1 MIDPRCT
8 RTFSGIMHVTCC
20 KCSPE
25 ALACAKKEDND
36 MNKLMTHSDYLAEV
50 EKIIHESNCKCM
62 HSNIVFKYGIGGAF
76 MCDSP
81 IDGITEELNDDNT
94 KFYGA
99 RYMIGESMSRSA
111 AEKIMLLL
119 GGRELLNI
127 PNNCIR
133 RHSSQIEL
141 GNHTG
146 DISCLE
152 CNPK

>member
-20 KCSPE
+20 KCSQE
-25 ALACAKKEDND
+25 ALACAK
-36 MNKLMTHSDYLAEV
+36 
-50 EKIIHESNCKCM
+50 IPI
-62 HSNIVFKYGIGGAF
+62 FKYGIGGAF

-81 IDGITEELNDDNT
+81 IEGITEELNDDNA

-99 RYMIGESMSRSA
+99 KYMIGESMSRSA

-119 GGRELLNI
+119 GGKELLNI

-133 RHSSQIEL
+133 RHSSQTEL
-141 GNHTG
+141 GSHTG